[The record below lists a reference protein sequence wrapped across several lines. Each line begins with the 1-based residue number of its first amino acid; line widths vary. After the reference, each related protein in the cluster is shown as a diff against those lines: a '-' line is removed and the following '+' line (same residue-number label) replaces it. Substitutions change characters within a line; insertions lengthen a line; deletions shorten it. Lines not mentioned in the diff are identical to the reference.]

1 MNEKELLVEKYRCKR
16 NTIHLYW
23 SIGVLIFILIIILSY
38 KFWGKSGSLE
48 NLISIGSGL
57 VSMTLALVAI
67 FITLSEGIKTS
78 NKEARLDVT
87 LSEIT
92 LNTKKTEDI
101 LNKIQPKVD
110 NIDLKT
116 GTFEINLANMAKG
129 YNDAGI
135 LNKDA
140 ETPSKDA
147 ETPSKDA
154 ETPSKDASKLQS
166 HFGSGDNIG
175 RDKIKQEPRTDT
187 TSLSGKVATTSN
199 VTGEVTVRQER
210 IFKGKVYVAD
220 LNPVVGNEQGGTRPV
235 IIVSNEVFNK
245 YSSLVTI
252 VPVTLTTS
260 KIKIPTLVSLGF
272 SLNPDRE
279 AFAMVEH
286 IRTVDRSRLSELV
299 ASLDEDTLTK
309 IDHAID
315 VQMGMHHTTL

>member
-1 MNEKELLVEKYRCKR
+1 
-16 NTIHLYW
+16 
-23 SIGVLIFILIIILSY
+23 
-38 KFWGKSGSLE
+38 
-48 NLISIGSGL
+48 
-57 VSMTLALVAI
+57 MTLALVAI